1 MWQDIVIL
9 AGSIVAIASL
19 FPTLLDENASVP
31 LSTSVPTLVVLS
43 GQGVAF
49 YTLDLTGSA
58 VGALAGFVVWSL
70 IAYYKAPEDSSVL
83 PVNVSVLSETVGLG
97 SDDAETT
104 AADSTPAVESGNRQ
118 SGRAPQAD

>member
-31 LSTSVPTLVVLS
+31 HSTSVPTLVVLS

-49 YTLDLTGSA
+49 YSLDLMGSA
-58 VGALAGFVVWSL
+58 IGAGAGFVVWSL
-70 IAYYKAPEDSSVL
+70 IAYYKAPEDESASGSAAESEPI
-83 PVNVSVLSETVGLG
+83 PV
-97 SDDAETT
+97 SDNPSRT
-104 AADSTPAVESGNRQ
+104 ASAPHAD
-118 SGRAPQAD
+118 

>member
-19 FPTLLDENASVP
+19 FPTLFDENASVP

-49 YTLDLTGSA
+49 YTLDLMGSA
-58 VGALAGFVVWSL
+58 LGAGAGFVVWSL
-70 IAYYKAPEDSSVL
+70 IAYYKAPDDASTPL
-83 PVNVSVLSETVGLG
+83 PEPVAEFVPGFG
-97 SDDAETT
+97 SD
-104 AADSTPAVESGNRQ
+104 ADSATADASRTTGSPP
-118 SGRAPQAD
+118 RAD

>member
-19 FPTLLDENASVP
+19 VPTLLDEDASVP

-49 YTLDLTGSA
+49 YSLDLIGSA
-58 VGALAGFVVWSL
+58 IGAGAGFCIWSL
-70 IAYYKAPEDSSVL
+70 IAYYKAPEDSEAIPALQSSST
-83 PVNVSVLSETVGLG
+83 PQSTSSETSARQTGH
-97 SDDAETT
+97 APH
-104 AADSTPAVESGNRQ
+104 AD
-118 SGRAPQAD
+118 

>member
-43 GQGVAF
+43 GQGFAF
-49 YTLDLTGSA
+49 YSLGLLGSA
-58 VGALAGFVVWSL
+58 LGAGAGFVVWSL
-70 IAYYKAPEDSSVL
+70 IAYYKAPEEAITSGVVSESNPALDDSSR
-83 PVNVSVLSETVGLG
+83 
-97 SDDAETT
+97 TT
-104 AADSTPAVESGNRQ
+104 GAKPHAD
-118 SGRAPQAD
+118 